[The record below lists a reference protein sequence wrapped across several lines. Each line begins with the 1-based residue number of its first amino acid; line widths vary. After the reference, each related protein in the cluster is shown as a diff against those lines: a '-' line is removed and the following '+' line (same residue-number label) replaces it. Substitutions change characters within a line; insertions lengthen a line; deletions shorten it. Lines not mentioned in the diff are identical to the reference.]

1 MGEGESDG
9 GEAGKVS
16 YCAVLEVCP
25 ADFDGELIQDR
36 RGISLSVEQAGE
48 YSLRGTF
55 YFFLHKISP
64 LIV

>member
-16 YCAVLEVCP
+16 YCAVLKVCP

-48 YSLRGTF
+48 YSRRGTF
-55 YFFLHKISP
+55 YFFLHKIR
-64 LIV
+64 